1 MSDVQTS
8 ERSMTVA
15 DRLNQPETQEMLHRL
30 LDRAEDLD
38 KMLAM
43 TGEVPNL
50 LAIATD
56 LFDSFA
62 RQAAEEGI
70 DLQQRVADVLSIVKQ
85 LTEPRNVKALQVLA
99 NHLPKIQQAVEM
111 SDELPNLAAIATDV
125 IDEWARDL
133 KKDGIDLEQSL
144 KNGLHAALYLGG
156 QIQRDELDRLGY
168 LLRSDVL
175 SEFSVE
181 TVGLAGS
188 ALSSCRQGSCEHPVP
203 ERMGLFGLLGASRD
217 PSTQRALAF
226 AVQFGKCFGTLLEQ
240 HHPKACPTT
249 TPSKS

>member
-15 DRLNQPETQEMLHRL
+15 ERLNQPETQEMLHRL

-38 KMLAM
+38 KMLEMAS
-43 TGEVPNL
+43 EVPNL
-50 LAIATD
+50 VAIATD
-56 LFDSFA
+56 VFDSFA

-70 DLQQRVADVLSIVKQ
+70 DLQQRAADVLSIVKQ
-85 LTEPRNVKALQVLA
+85 LTEPENMKALKVLA
-99 NHLPKIQQAVEM
+99 DHLPKIQQAAEM
-111 SDELPNLAAIATDV
+111 ADELPNLVAIATDV
-125 IDEWARDL
+125 IDEWAKSL
-133 KKDGIDLEQSL
+133 KKDGIDLEESL

-156 QIQRDELDRLGY
+156 QIQRGELDRLGY

-175 SEFSVE
+175 SEFTVE

-203 ERMGLFGLLGASRD
+203 KRMGLFGLLGASRD

-226 AVQFGKCFGTLLEQ
+226 AVQFGKCFGTLLEER
-240 HHPKACPTT
+240 HPGSCPS